1 MKYDSYE
8 MYKKYEIVKKK
19 HINCKNE
26 ERQEVQN
33 YQTQKQLN
41 SQKYKLALKS
51 RFLSLRWGLNPL
63 LRPKVPLD

>member
-26 ERQEVQN
+26 EQQEVQN

-41 SQKYKLALKS
+41 SQRYKLALKT
-51 RFLSLRWGLNPL
+51 RFLSLPWGLTP
-63 LRPKVPLD
+63 PEA

>member
-8 MYKKYEIVKKK
+8 MYTKYEIDKKK
-19 HINCKNE
+19 PINCKNE

-41 SQKYKLALKS
+41 SQRYKFSLKT
-51 RFLSLRWGLNPL
+51 RFLSLLWGFDPS
-63 LRPKVPLD
+63 